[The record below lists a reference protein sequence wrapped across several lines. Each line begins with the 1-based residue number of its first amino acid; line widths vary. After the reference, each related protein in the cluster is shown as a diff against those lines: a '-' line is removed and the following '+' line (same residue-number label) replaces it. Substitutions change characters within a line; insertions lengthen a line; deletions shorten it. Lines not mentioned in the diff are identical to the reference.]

1 MTEERPAIVVEKDEK
16 QPLRMIAAF
25 AADIWNKL
33 PWSAPKIAVISLK
46 GIIAARPGAINLET
60 YKGPID
66 RAFAVA
72 KKTKHII
79 LAIESPGGSAAQSDL
94 IGQYIRRKADED
106 IVEIFS
112 VIGDVGASGGYWLAC
127 AGDRIYANRLSIV
140 GSIGVITG
148 GFGLDRFIARYDIER
163 RLFTAGENKARLESF
178 SALRPQDEAFIH
190 DLLDEAHG
198 MFKDWVRER
207 RGARL
212 TTDEG
217 AIFDGGFMSGE
228 RALGLGLIDGLKDV
242 DSLVKE
248 LAGKRGRAVIFKPKQ
263 QRNLLRLITRT
274 AIEMTLDIAEERTN
288 TITLK

>member
-1 MTEERPAIVVEKDEK
+1 MTEGSTSFFVKKEAKK
-16 QPLRMIAAF
+16 LLRTVGSF
-25 AADIWNKL
+25 AAVVWDRL
-33 PWSAPKIAVISLK
+33 PWSAPKIPVVSLK
-46 GIIAARPGAINLET
+46 GIIAARPGAINLEA

-66 RAFAVA
+66 RAFALA
-72 KKTKHII
+72 KKTKHLI

-106 IVEIFS
+106 SIEIHAI
-112 VIGDVGASGGYWLAC
+112 IGDVGASGGYWLAC
-127 AGDRIYANRLSIV
+127 AGEKIYANRLSIV

-163 RLFTAGENKARLESF
+163 RLFTAGENKARLEMF

-198 MFKDWVRER
+198 MFKDWVRAR

-212 TTDEG
+212 TPDE
-217 AIFDGGFMSGE
+217 AQIFDGGFMSGE
-228 RALGLGLIDGLKDV
+228 RALGLGLIDGLSDV

-248 LAGKRGRAVIFKPKQ
+248 LAGKRARAVILKPKQ
-263 QRNLLRLITRT
+263 PRNLLRLITRT
-274 AIEMTLDIAEERTN
+274 AIEVTLDVAEERSHS
-288 TITLK
+288 ITLR